1 MPAEKSFEA
10 ARDSNNVCR
19 GRSQRFQFVMG
30 LALLL
35 NSKVTRISIKTF
47 GLYGHTSF
55 CHVFQ
60 VIRAL
65 LLGFVPTP
73 SMQWVNGFMGWVTV
87 RVLTPDANFPC
98 LAC

>member
-1 MPAEKSFEA
+1 
-10 ARDSNNVCR
+10 
-19 GRSQRFQFVMG
+19 MG

-87 RVLTPDANFPC
+87 RVLTPDTNFPC
-98 LAC
+98 VSRLLIRAHGVWTRARRRTRCTSS

>member
-1 MPAEKSFEA
+1 
-10 ARDSNNVCR
+10 
-19 GRSQRFQFVMG
+19 MG

-73 SMQWVNGFMGWVTV
+73 SMQWINGFMGWVTV
-87 RVLTPDANFPC
+87 RRAPRH
-98 LAC
+98 

>member
-1 MPAEKSFEA
+1 
-10 ARDSNNVCR
+10 
-19 GRSQRFQFVMG
+19 MG

-87 RVLTPDANFPC
+87 RVLTRCCIPVP
-98 LAC
+98 LTPIRRTQV